1 MQLEIHG
8 LDLEVKKGLLLLRDI
23 NIGVGKGEIVCVI
36 GNNGAGKSSLLRT
49 ISGFMK
55 PVRGEILLQ
64 GKRITGLP
72 PATIAR
78 LGVAHVPEGRRVF
91 AKETVKDNLILG
103 AYHRWWKERR
113 KVMKES
119 DDMLKKYPIISR
131 LSSRYGGSLSGGE
144 QQFLAILRGLI
155 MPPVVLLLDEPSL
168 GLAPLIVKEVF
179 EMITECKKSLD
190 LSIILVEQM
199 AYQALNIADR
209 GYVLERG
216 AIIAEGTGKELLNS
230 PSIRKSYLGSVYH
243 PSSDVLPS
251 AN

>member
-1 MQLEIHG
+1 MQLEIHD
-8 LDLEVKKGLLLLRDI
+8 LDLEVKKGLLLLRNV
-23 NIGVGKGEIVCVI
+23 NISVEKGEIVCVI

-78 LGVAHVPEGRRVF
+78 FGVAHVPEGRRVF
-91 AKETVKDNLILG
+91 ARETVKDNLILG
-103 AYHRWWKERR
+103 AYHRWWRERK
-113 KVMKES
+113 KVIKES
-119 DDMLKKYPIISR
+119 DEMLKKYPIINR
-131 LSSRYGGSLSGGE
+131 LSSRFAGTLSGGE

-179 EMITECKKSLD
+179 EMITECKKSFD

-216 AIIAEGTGKELLNS
+216 AIVAEGTGKELLNS

-243 PSSDVLPS
+243 VSSDMPP
-251 AN
+251 AAE

>member
-8 LDLEVKKGLLLLRDI
+8 LDLEVKKGLLLLRNI
-23 NIGVGKGEIVCVI
+23 NIGVEKGEIVCVI

-55 PVRGEILLQ
+55 PVHGEILLQ
-64 GKRITGLP
+64 GRKITGLP

-119 DDMLKKYPIISR
+119 DDMLKKYPIINR
-131 LSSRYGGSLSGGE
+131 LSSRFAGTLSGGE

-179 EMITECKKSLD
+179 EMITECKKSLN

-216 AIIAEGTGKELLNS
+216 AIVAEGTGKELLNS

-243 PSSDVLPS
+243 PSSDMLPPT
-251 AN
+251 N

>member
-1 MQLEIHG
+1 MQLEIHD
-8 LDLEVKKGLLLLRDI
+8 LDLEVKKGLLLLRNI
-23 NIGVGKGEIVCVI
+23 NIGVEKGEIVCVI

-64 GKRITGLP
+64 GRKIAGLP

-119 DDMLKKYPIISR
+119 DDMLKKYPIINR
-131 LSSRYGGSLSGGE
+131 LSSRFAGTLSGGE

-179 EMITECKKSLD
+179 EMITECKKSLN

-216 AIIAEGTGKELLNS
+216 AIVAEGTGKELLNS

-243 PSSDVLPS
+243 SSSDVLPP

>member
-1 MQLEIHG
+1 MQLEIRG
-8 LDLEVKKGLLLLRDI
+8 LDLEVKKGLLLLRNI
-23 NIGVGKGEIVCVI
+23 NIGIEKGEIVCVI
-36 GNNGAGKSSLLRT
+36 GNNGAGKSTLLRT

-55 PVRGEILLQ
+55 PLHGEILLQ
-64 GKRITGLP
+64 GRNILGLP

-78 LGVAHVPEGRRVF
+78 LGIAHVPEGRRVF
-91 AKETVKDNLILG
+91 AKETVRDNVILG

-113 KVMKES
+113 KVIKES
-119 DDMLKKYPIISR
+119 EEMLRKYPIVNRR
-131 LSSRYGGSLSGGE
+131 LSQFAGTLSGGE
-144 QQFLAILRGLI
+144 QQILAILRGLI

-179 EMITECKKSLD
+179 EMITECKKSFD

-216 AIIAEGTGKELLNS
+216 AIVAEGAGKELLNS
-230 PSIRKSYLGSVYH
+230 PSIRKSYLGSVYQ
-243 PSSDVLPS
+243 PSSDMLPT
-251 AN
+251 AD